1 MKKTIIDYLKL
12 NVEKNQNKMAF
23 IDSKKSI
30 DFNDLY
36 NESRKIASSLLVE
49 KNKPIPIFIDKE
61 VSCISVMMGIVQ
73 SGNFYTILDTL
84 MPINRVDAILE
95 VLDAKYL
102 ITTKKYEDKVK
113 NFSFNGTVL
122 FYEELINSDIDLNNL
137 LIREKQIIDTDPM
150 YILFT
155 SGSTGIPKGTILS
168 HKAVLSYLSWFTEE
182 FEINEETIFG
192 NQTPLYFSMSVSDV
206 LSTIFS
212 GATLYLIPKTY
223 FSFPIKLVDYI
234 NENKI
239 NTIYWVPSALGIVS
253 NFKVFDVK
261 QITTLKKVLFAG
273 EVMPTKVLNYW
284 MDNLPNVKYSNL
296 YGPTETTD
304 ICTFYTV
311 DRKFESNES
320 LPIGKSCNNCDVI
333 IINENNELCE
343 IDEIGELYVRGSF
356 LANGYYKNKE
366 KTNEVFIQNPINDNY
381 PEIVYKTG
389 DLVKYTKTNEIMYV
403 GRKDYQ
409 IKHLG
414 YRIELGE
421 IEINI
426 NSIDK
431 INELACIYDDDKSLI
446 VLYYSGFVSEDDIA
460 DFARK
465 NLLAYMQPN
474 KIIKLDSLPHN
485 ANGKIDR
492 KKLKENYMEGVL
504 V

>member
-1 MKKTIIDYLKL
+1 
-12 NVEKNQNKMAF
+12 
-23 IDSKKSI
+23 
-30 DFNDLY
+30 
-36 NESRKIASSLLVE
+36 
-49 KNKPIPIFIDKE
+49 
-61 VSCISVMMGIVQ
+61 
-73 SGNFYTILDTL
+73 
-84 MPINRVDAILE
+84 
-95 VLDAKYL
+95 
-102 ITTKKYEDKVK
+102 
-113 NFSFNGTVL
+113 
-122 FYEELINSDIDLNNL
+122 
-137 LIREKQIIDTDPM
+137 M

-320 LPIGKSCNNCDVI
+320 LPIGK
-333 IINENNELCE
+333 
-343 IDEIGELYVRGSF
+343 
-356 LANGYYKNKE
+356 
-366 KTNEVFIQNPINDNY
+366 
-381 PEIVYKTG
+381 
-389 DLVKYTKTNEIMYV
+389 
-403 GRKDYQ
+403 RKQ
-409 IKHLG
+409 
-414 YRIELGE
+414 
-421 IEINI
+421 
-426 NSIDK
+426 
-431 INELACIYDDDKSLI
+431 
-446 VLYYSGFVSEDDIA
+446 
-460 DFARK
+460 
-465 NLLAYMQPN
+465 
-474 KIIKLDSLPHN
+474 
-485 ANGKIDR
+485 
-492 KKLKENYMEGVL
+492 
-504 V
+504 